1 MSQLRSRSLRPALLA
16 LAVALLAGPALAAD
30 AKTADHDRLFLSFV
44 EDGTIVENQWWEGQ
58 LEFTD
63 GDVIDAT
70 VLRGIV
76 ALRPWDDVE
85 VGARVGFGSTDTPD
99 GVPEGDGGTDLDL
112 WAKMRLDSGIEE
124 LEFTVGGV
132 VTVPT
137 GDDTAGLGFDAFA
150 LSGFGAVRR
159 AYPEAIVSAH
169 LGVRLSGDG
178 SVLGSPELDGEPA
191 ILAGVG
197 VIAPLSDRLSVVGE
211 LDFEGKRFDGGENDA
226 RLLGGVNWRLRNS
239 ATLRGALA
247 IGLADGAPDLQATV
261 GYAVRF

>member
-1 MSQLRSRSLRPALLA
+1 MSHRRSRLRLASLLLA
-16 LAVALLAGPALAAD
+16 ACLPAVPALAA
-30 AKTADHDRLFLSFV
+30 AARPAAHDRLFLSFV

-99 GVPEGDGGTDLDL
+99 GLPDGDGGTDLAL
-112 WAKMRLDSGIEE
+112 WGKVRLNSGIEE
-124 LEFTVGGV
+124 LEFTAGGI

-137 GDDTAGLGFDAFA
+137 GDDTAGLGFDAFSLA
-150 LSGFGAVRR
+150 AFGAIRR

-169 LGVRLSGDG
+169 LGLRLNGDG
-178 SVLGSPELDGEPA
+178 SVLGSPELAGAPSS
-191 ILAGVG
+191 LAGVG
-197 VIAPLSDRLSVVGE
+197 VIAPRSDRLSVVGE
-211 LDFEGKRFDGGENDA
+211 LDFEGKRFEGGENDA
-226 RLLGGVNWRLRNS
+226 RLLGGVNWRLRNA

-247 IGLADGAPDLQATV
+247 VGLADGAPDMQATV